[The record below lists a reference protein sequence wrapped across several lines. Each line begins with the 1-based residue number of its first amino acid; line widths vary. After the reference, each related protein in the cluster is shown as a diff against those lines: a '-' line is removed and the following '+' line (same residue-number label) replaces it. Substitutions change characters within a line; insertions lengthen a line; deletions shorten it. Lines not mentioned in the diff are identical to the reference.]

1 MEGRIG
7 LRLPAD
13 LLATLEKLAEA
24 EGRSLSNYIRWN
36 LEQLAGK
43 KKGGRK

>member
-1 MEGRIG
+1 MEGRIA

-13 LLATLEKLAEA
+13 LLARLEKLAEA
-24 EGRSLSNYIRWN
+24 EGRSLSGFIRWT
-36 LEQLAGK
+36 LQKVAAP

>member
-1 MEGRIG
+1 MEGRIA

-13 LLATLEKLAEA
+13 LQATLEKLAEA
-24 EGRSLSNYIRWN
+24 EGRSLSGFIRWT
-36 LEQLAGK
+36 LQRTAAQ